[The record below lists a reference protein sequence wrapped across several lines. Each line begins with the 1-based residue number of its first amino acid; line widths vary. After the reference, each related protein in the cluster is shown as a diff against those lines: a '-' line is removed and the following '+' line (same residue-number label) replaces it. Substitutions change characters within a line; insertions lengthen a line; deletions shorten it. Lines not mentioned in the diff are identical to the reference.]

1 MLRTWLKA
9 VAVCTLVAGFSQTS
23 TAQIAQII
31 PVDEA
36 ESIPDLQAFRDKML
50 QAVVERDVD
59 TIVNMASDDI
69 MLDFGGG
76 SGQDTLRQRL
86 SETALFFYSEEEDP
100 ADTTRYREEFWLGLE
115 SALRLGGVYDAEQQE
130 FTAPHYFRADIGD
143 VPYDPFSTYFVV
155 TNNVAVRD
163 RPNRYGRIIDRLDY
177 ELVARLEGG
186 EGTSYIRVQLDGDRS
201 GWVHADLLRSV
212 VDYRAVFSKDSGTW
226 KMTVLIAGD

>member
-1 MLRTWLKA
+1 MLKTFLKA
-9 VAVCTLVAGFSQTS
+9 AAVCTLVAVIPQISA
-23 TAQIAQII
+23 AQIAQII

-36 ESIPDLQAFRDKML
+36 EGIPDLRAFRDKML

-76 SGQDTLRQRL
+76 AGQDTLRQRL
-86 SETALFFYSEEEDP
+86 SDTALFFYGDEDP
-100 ADTTRYREEFWLGLE
+100 ADATKYREEFWLGLE

-130 FTAPHYFRADIGD
+130 FIAPHYFRADIGD
-143 VPYDPFSTYFVV
+143 VPYDPFFTYFVI
-155 TNNVAVRD
+155 TENVAVRD
-163 RPNRYGRIIDRLDY
+163 RPNRYGKIIDRLDY

-186 EGTSYIRVQLDGDRS
+186 EGTSYMRVQLDGDRS

-212 VDYRAVFSKDSGTW
+212 VDYRAVFSKDSGAW
-226 KMTVLIAGD
+226 KMIVLIAGD